1 MDNLPTTRVSRRDW
15 KAGPFLMPSAAKL
28 AVSSEAGSGR
38 TGPTYSILNNVVAG
52 NKTEEEPLME
62 FAHGEIH
69 QRSIDRP

>member
-1 MDNLPTTRVSRRDW
+1 
-15 KAGPFLMPSAAKL
+15 MPSAAKL